1 MTADLLFNPSH
12 IVFEAEG
19 TRYDLVLTNDPY
31 GGVLVAWPATGYLW
45 RWYPNDRLKPL
56 SNICNDYDAIQIYKY
71 LETPLEDLP

>member
-31 GGVLVAWPATGYLW
+31 GGVLVVWPATGYVW
-45 RWYPNDRLKPL
+45 RWYPRDRLKAL
-56 SNICNDYDAIQIYKY
+56 SSICNDYDAIQIYKH
-71 LETPLEDLP
+71 LETTLEDLP